1 MSNRISLTPRDRS
14 LLRLL
19 SWTPLTTSLLL
30 RASETFDE
38 GPFADER
45 RLRERLQSLG
55 ERGVVRSWSTGHAG
69 GGLQNYYKLTPQ
81 GFELL
86 YSVDAP
92 KPARAFFGEVSPSLF
107 EHTFHLAEVIVAI
120 VRAAHARR
128 VTIERFDRENDL
140 TFAVGDRQVQPD
152 CFFRLVSS
160 GRPFNLAFE
169 VDESTESI
177 DSHAVNSI
185 RSKLGVYGEYQ
196 ERVLAQWL
204 AAGRTWERPRLRIVF
219 LTRSIARAY
228 HILAHAAQITRNRS
242 RRLVYAATHEGFL
255 AEPEPLHSPI
265 FLDHR
270 GEWQALV
277 DLHPTSRFRKEAVRL
292 TQIVESRL

>member
-19 SWTPLTTSLLL
+19 SWTPLTTTLLL

-38 GPFADER
+38 GPFTDER
-45 RLRERLQSLG
+45 RLRERLQVLG
-55 ERGVVRSWSTGHAG
+55 ERGVVRAWSTGHAG
-69 GGLQNYYKLTPQ
+69 GGLQNYYKLTTQ

-86 YSVDAP
+86 YGVEAP
-92 KPARAFFGEVSPSLF
+92 KPSRAFFGEVSPSLF
-107 EHTFHLAEVIVAI
+107 EHTFHLADVIVTV

-152 CFFRLVSS
+152 CFFRLVSA

-185 RSKLGVYGEYQ
+185 RSKVGVYEEYQ
-196 ERVLAQWL
+196 EMVLSQWL
-204 AAGRTWERPRLRIVF
+204 ASGRTWERPRLRVVF
-219 LTRSIARAY
+219 LTRSVARAY
-228 HILAHAAQITRNRS
+228 HILAHAAQTSRNQT
-242 RRLVYAATHEGFL
+242 RRLVYVATHEGFL
-255 AEPEPLHSPI
+255 AESEPLHAPI

-277 DLHPTSRFRKEAVRL
+277 DLHPTSRFRKEPVRL
-292 TQIVESRL
+292 ARIMESRL